1 MAVQSKPVLHD
12 RSIKSAVAQLT
23 KLYISNR
30 TRISR
35 AVYLTLFITLVN
47 RVRHAISEQKA
58 ASAREQAKRHSGTTS
73 SDGKDATTKKKVE
86 LNREFFRSLLRL
98 LKIVVP
104 GWRSK
109 ESRLLLSHSIFLV
122 IRTLI
127 SLKVAEM
134 DGAIVK
140 ALVKGNGRE
149 FLLRIIWWMLIAM
162 PATFTNSMLSY
173 HQAELSLKYRTRLT
187 QYIHDKY
194 LSQLT
199 FYGISALDDR
209 IKNADQLISVDVA
222 KFSNSLAELYSNLAK
237 PILDMVGFKSTNAHM
252 QVTKTDPDD
261 IHILIIEECGWRG
274 SYIHVAISPTVSQ
287 RDARPY
293 TTVREVRCRRSPP

>member
-1 MAVQSKPVLHD
+1 MPTVQSKLAPL
-12 RSIKSAVAQLT
+12 RSERTIRGIIAHLT
-23 KLYISNR
+23 DLYLSNR

-35 AVYLTLFITLVN
+35 AVYLTLFVTLIN
-47 RVRHAISEQKA
+47 RVRNAIAEQKA
-58 ASAREQAKRHSGTTS
+58 ASAREAEARESRQGVTAAGDEKEEE
-73 SDGKDATTKKKVE
+73 DGKNTDGGDAAGKKRRKHKVE

-98 LKIVVP
+98 LRVVIP
-104 GWRSK
+104 GWRST
-109 ESRLLLSHSIFLV
+109 ETRLLISHSFFLI

-149 FLLRIIWWMLIAM
+149 FLMRIASWMLIAV

-173 HQAELSLKYRTRLT
+173 HQAELSLRYRMRLT
-187 QYIHDKY
+187 QHIHDKY

-199 FYGISALDDR
+199 FYAISALDDR
-209 IKNADQLISVDVA
+209 IKNPDQLIAVDVA

-237 PILDMVGFKSTNAHM
+237 PVLDMVSRA
-252 QVTKTDPDD
+252 P
-261 IHILIIEECGWRG
+261 
-274 SYIHVAISPTVSQ
+274 
-287 RDARPY
+287 
-293 TTVREVRCRRSPP
+293 

>member
-1 MAVQSKPVLHD
+1 MAVQSKLVLPD
-12 RSIKSAVAQLT
+12 RSIKNILAQVT
-23 KLYISNR
+23 SLYVSNR

-35 AVYLTLFITLVN
+35 AVYLTLLLALVN
-47 RVRHAISEQKA
+47 RVRNAISEQKA
-58 ASAREQAKRHSGTTS
+58 ASAREAAKRHSGTTS
-73 SDGKDATTKKKVE
+73 SEGVDATAKKKVE
-86 LNREFFRSLLRL
+86 LNREFFRSLLKL

-109 ESRLLLSHSIFLV
+109 ETRLLASHSFFLV

-140 ALVKGNGRE
+140 ALVRGNGRE
-149 FLLRIIWWMLIAM
+149 FLMRIVWWMLIAM

-187 QYIHDKY
+187 QFIHDKY

-199 FYGISALDDR
+199 FYGISSLDDR
-209 IKNADQLISVDVA
+209 IKNPDQLIAVDVA

-237 PILDMVGFKSTNAHM
+237 PILDMVSIADPVRPAHP
-252 QVTKTDPDD
+252 QLTA
-261 IHILIIEECGWRG
+261 C
-274 SYIHVAISPTVSQ
+274 
-287 RDARPY
+287 RPY
-293 TTVREVRCRRSPP
+293 TPIPCPKAWAGRASCSCPYWSSCRRT

>member
-1 MAVQSKPVLHD
+1 MASQSKLLASISSSTPSQRERTI
-12 RSIKSAVAQLT
+12 RSIVSQLT
-23 KLYISNR
+23 TLYLSNR

-35 AVYLTLFITLVN
+35 AVYLVLGITLIN
-47 RVRHAISEQKA
+47 RVRNAVAEQKA
-58 ASAREQAKRHSGTTS
+58 ASQRERTEKKTTTPLGQ
-73 SDGKDATTKKKVE
+73 DGNTTPNKKKKKVE

-98 LKIVVP
+98 LRIVVP

-109 ESRLLLSHSIFLV
+109 ETRLLISHSFFLV

-127 SLKVAEM
+127 SLKVAAM

-140 ALVKGNGRE
+140 ALVKGNGKE
-149 FLLRIIWWMLIAM
+149 FLKRIVWWMLIAV
-162 PATFTNSMLSY
+162 PATFTNSMLSW

-187 QYIHDKY
+187 HHIHDKY

-209 IKNADQLISVDVA
+209 IKNPDQLIAVDVA

-237 PILDMVGFKSTNAHM
+237 PLLDMASNNNSCAFGWMNAN
-252 QVTKTDPDD
+252 KTLSDD
-261 IHILIIEECGWRG
+261 IHVVTI
-274 SYIHVAISPTVSQ
+274 Q
-287 RDARPY
+287 
-293 TTVREVRCRRSPP
+293 